1 MKKLPKNFGK
11 IKISK
16 AVKDFGI
23 KFEKMKKLSLTE
35 KNWIGGWD
43 EERDNKSM
51 YKIWMPQ
58 SASC

>member
-35 KNWIGGWD
+35 KN
-43 EERDNKSM
+43 
-51 YKIWMPQ
+51 
-58 SASC
+58 